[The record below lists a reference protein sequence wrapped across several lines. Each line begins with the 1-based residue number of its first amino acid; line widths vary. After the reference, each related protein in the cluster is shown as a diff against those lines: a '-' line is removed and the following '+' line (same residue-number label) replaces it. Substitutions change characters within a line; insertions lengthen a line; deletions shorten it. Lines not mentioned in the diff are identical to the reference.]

1 MGPHPQLT
9 APRPSPRLGSLQSS
23 PHITMSLPLTRVV
36 ARSAGKTVRS
46 PATRRFESTA
56 SKATEAAKDTASKAG
71 ETAAEYKSKAS
82 EGLSRV
88 SSAAGPAISGAA
100 KGLGNALGKIGG
112 RTGRVIAFV
121 ERQIPPTI
129 YYARVGMELSKLVFK
144 GRQMT
149 PPPVPTFQNYFQ
161 RVLKSVRNPNAL
173 LSSAESTANPTSVL
187 QSFRDIKREQVVA
200 GAVVGA
206 ELLGFFTVG
215 EMIGRMKIVGYRG
228 ETAHH

>member
-1 MGPHPQLT
+1 
-9 APRPSPRLGSLQSS
+9 
-23 PHITMSLPLTRVV
+23 MSLPLTR
-36 ARSAGKTVRS
+36 SAVRGAAKLRT

-56 SKATEAAKDTASKAG
+56 SKATEAAKDTASKAT
-71 ETAAEYKSKAS
+71 ETANEYKSKAT

-88 SSAAGPAISGAA
+88 TSAAGPAISGAA

-112 RTGRVIAFV
+112 RTGKVIAFV
-121 ERQIPPTI
+121 ERQIPPTV
-129 YYARVGMELSKLVFK
+129 YYARVGMELSKLVFM

-149 PPPVPTFQNYFQ
+149 PPPMSTFQSYFQ

-173 LSSAESTANPTSVL
+173 LNSAESTAANAASKPTSVL
-187 QSFRDIKREQVVA
+187 QSFRDLNREKVVA
-200 GAVVGA
+200 GAVIGA

-215 EMIGRMKIVGYRG
+215 EMVGRMKIVGYRG

>member
-1 MGPHPQLT
+1 MGTSLPPHPQLT

-100 KGLGNALGKIGG
+100 KGL
-112 RTGRVIAFV
+112 VIAFV

-149 PPPVPTFQNYFQ
+149 PPPVSTFQNYFQ

-173 LSSAESTANPTSVL
+173 LSSAESTANQAT
-187 QSFRDIKREQVVA
+187 
-200 GAVVGA
+200 
-206 ELLGFFTVG
+206 TN
-215 EMIGRMKIVGYRG
+215 
-228 ETAHH
+228 